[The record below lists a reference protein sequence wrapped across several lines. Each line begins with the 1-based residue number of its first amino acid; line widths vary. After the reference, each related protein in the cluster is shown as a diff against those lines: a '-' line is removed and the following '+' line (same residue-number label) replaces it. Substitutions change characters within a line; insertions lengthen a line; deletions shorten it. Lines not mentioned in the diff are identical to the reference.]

1 MPRKVRWGEGWG
13 GVGVKKICIF
23 KGVFDLVPPSVE
35 APLIFLGCWL
45 AGTKGLIFLGVQV
58 SDHTIDKCV
67 SGSWQNLPVHKCTSR
82 Y

>member
-1 MPRKVRWGEGWG
+1 MPRKVGC
-13 GVGVKKICIF
+13 GVKLFCIF
-23 KGVFDLVPPSVE
+23 KGVHDLVPPSVE

-45 AGTKGLIFLGVQV
+45 AGTKGQMYTFLSVQV
-58 SDHTIDKCV
+58 SEHTINKCV